1 MSNHSVIGLV
11 ALAMGIAC
19 VLAVASS
26 IMIAL
31 QPTILLG
38 SVTQASR
45 FLAVVG
51 VLGQIG
57 AGILS
62 VVSLIEKKKK
72 TFCVAAIA
80 FNVPFTLIF
89 LGIIV
94 YAVTEIGKH

>member
-1 MSNHSVIGLV
+1 MNNHSVIGLV
-11 ALAMGIAC
+11 ALAVGVAC
-19 VLAVASS
+19 VLTVASS

-38 SVTQASR
+38 GVTQASR
-45 FLAVVG
+45 FFAVAG

-62 VVSLIEKKKK
+62 LVSLIERKRK
-72 TFCVAAIA
+72 TFCIAAIA

-89 LGIIV
+89 LGIII
-94 YAVTEIGKH
+94 YAVTEIVKQ